1 MVTMVKLKIVL
12 CLVYAIFEINASK
25 YHPKLIGLQISG
37 QEIYKISYKALLDL
51 INIKFELIDDYGV
64 NDKVNLL
71 ETLDLSANNIQS
83 FARNTF
89 NFPNLRTLI
98 LSRNDIVS
106 IEKDDFNG
114 LIGLNELNLSSNEL
128 DEVDSLALTGMA
140 QLRKLDFNRNCLRR
154 IDFVAPTL
162 NYLSMS
168 ENEISEVRVKIIQ
181 RNYFFNFFFKF
192 RSHQNHLKECPNWKQ

>member
-181 RNYFFNFFFKF
+181 RN
-192 RSHQNHLKECPNWKQ
+192 